1 MKRSI
6 LLPIIFLLFAG
17 TSFYCHPKKVNPDHL
32 TGKLVING
40 ACGQY
45 VVQVVSGSIDP
56 KRIASS
62 WTDTFSHITYTN
74 VFRVANSCTFGGEG
88 VAKDQL
94 FTFTI
99 PDPGPVQD
107 CFLCQIYV
115 PTPPVST
122 PVTNVQVLK

>member
-1 MKRSI
+1 MKLSI
-6 LLPIIFLLFAG
+6 LLPITFLLFAG
-17 TSFYCHPKKVNPDHL
+17 TAFYCHPKRVYPDQL

-40 ACGQY
+40 ACGNY

-56 KRIASS
+56 KRIVSS
-62 WTDTFSHITYTN
+62 WTDPLSHVTYTN
-74 VFRVANSCTFGGEG
+74 VFRVANSCTFGG

-99 PDPGPVQD
+99 PDPAPVQN
-107 CFLCQIYV
+107 CFLCDIYV

-122 PVTNVQVLK
+122 PVANVQVLK